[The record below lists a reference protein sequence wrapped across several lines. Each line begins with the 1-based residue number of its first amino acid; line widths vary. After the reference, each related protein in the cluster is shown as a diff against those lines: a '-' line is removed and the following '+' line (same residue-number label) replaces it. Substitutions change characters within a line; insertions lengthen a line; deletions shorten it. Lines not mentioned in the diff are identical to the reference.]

1 MDISELKHV
10 IVGDQKNGSFVLI
23 LQDGAVITAEDKAML
38 QALYSRSP
46 ASVLDHL
53 EKLAKSGSGKF
64 MGQFYVGYGHKSI
77 GDCGDATIF
86 IENVSMLVAKAVQDT
101 MLYNGQE
108 VSTRYLDFSNQPF
121 VNPLLLSDEKNPQTE
136 LRRLYLESRES
147 IKESLKM
154 RYPLQE
160 GENESVYDKA
170 INARSFDILRSVL
183 PAGAQTNLSWTTNLR
198 QFADRLEYLRVH
210 PLPEVVQ
217 VAEMLEVALKQMYP
231 NSFNHKRYGESEAY
245 RKAYME
251 EGYYFD
257 PTQGISEKVQ
267 LVHNGLD
274 ERMLAGQMEWYTR
287 RPPKTELP
295 KHLAESGTL
304 QYSFGLDFGSYRDI
318 ARQRAVVQRMPLLTM
333 KHGFHSWYRE
343 QMPKDVQESLQ
354 KVINNLY
361 DWYDTKLRRG
371 VPVKLLQYYVPMG
384 FVVPCRVTGDLPA
397 LVYLVELRSG
407 STVHATLRN
416 VAQQMGNHL
425 RQQIGIPVH
434 IDESDFGRFDVKRGK
449 NDIVEKK

>member
-10 IVGDQKNGSFVLI
+10 IVGDPKNGSFVLI

-343 QMPKDVQESLQ
+343 
-354 KVINNLY
+354 
-361 DWYDTKLRRG
+361 
-371 VPVKLLQYYVPMG
+371 
-384 FVVPCRVTGDLPA
+384 
-397 LVYLVELRSG
+397 
-407 STVHATLRN
+407 
-416 VAQQMGNHL
+416 
-425 RQQIGIPVH
+425 
-434 IDESDFGRFDVKRGK
+434 
-449 NDIVEKK
+449 